1 MKKDSDFTVILL
13 MCLMAASSVGLS
25 TNCTGVFFTPV
36 SIALGIKRGT
46 LALYA
51 TISSI
56 TTGLATMVIP
66 RILTEKNFKKV
77 LISGM
82 MCNILAIFYM
92 SFCNRVWQRDG
103 LIRTI

>member
-56 TTGLATMVIP
+56 TT
-66 RILTEKNFKKV
+66 EKIINHGTS
-77 LISGM
+77 IQ
-82 MCNILAIFYM
+82 CIFIFPPDV
-92 SFCNRVWQRDG
+92 SLDK
-103 LIRTI
+103 